1 MAGSP
6 VQRGQIG
13 LDGAAAFE
21 PSPGLSSDPHEGNV
35 SLVAKNVCLAAISGH
50 CLIEFLSSRLSKM
63 PKNGSG
69 VTLTLSPLPNP
80 KTGEGSWNKQGGWF
94 SNGCSSASFL
104 SPVQVPGPAPNLQA
118 MSNTPSSVSLSWDKP
133 VTGNG
138 DIVTY
143 KLYYTDKSVGNEE
156 VGISLYSL
164 SLHQI

>member
-69 VTLTLSPLPNP
+69 VTLTQKREKVQETNKVDGFLMAALLLHFFHQSKCRALLRTCRPCPTRHPQCLWAGTNPSLATETLSHTSCTTRTKALAT
-80 KTGEGSWNKQGGWF
+80 KR
-94 SNGCSSASFL
+94 
-104 SPVQVPGPAPNLQA
+104 
-118 MSNTPSSVSLSWDKP
+118 
-133 VTGNG
+133 
-138 DIVTY
+138 
-143 KLYYTDKSVGNEE
+143 
-156 VGISLYSL
+156 
-164 SLHQI
+164 